1 MDLIR
6 RNFDLKLAAVVIAVV
21 LWFTFN
27 YLTSSQAYS
36 KTLEIP
42 LALHNVAAGLVAQ
55 SGIEGVTVELTGPRS
70 ALERLVP
77 GDFAAFI
84 DCAGKSTGT
93 LMLPVSVIGPESDK
107 VRSVTP
113 SAAIVVLDQF
123 GYRRV
128 PVVSSEGDQG
138 SIATDIQ
145 PRSVTVAGGQ
155 TALSRVFAAR
165 VSIEDANATKLV
177 TVTLKPMPVD
187 AHLTPVGGL
196 TVTPSTVRVAIEP
209 RKEHG

>member
-1 MDLIR
+1 MDWIR
-6 RNFDLKLAAVVIAVV
+6 RNFDLKVAAVVIAVV

-27 YLTSSQAYS
+27 YLTASQAYS

-42 LALHNVAAGLVAQ
+42 LSLHNVAAGLVAT
-55 SGIEGVTVELTGPRS
+55 SGIQSVTVELTGPRS
-70 ALERLVP
+70 ALEQLGP
-77 GDFAAFI
+77 GDFSAFV
-84 DCAGKSTGT
+84 DCAAKSPGT
-93 LMLPVSVIGPESDK
+93 LMLPVSVVGPQSDK

-128 PVVSSEGDQG
+128 PVVSSESAQNG
-138 SIATDIQ
+138 IATDIE
-145 PRSVTVAGGQ
+145 PRSVIVAGAQ

-165 VSIEDANATKLV
+165 VSIEDATATRPV

-187 AHLTPVGGL
+187 AHLDPVAGL
-196 TVTPSTVRVAIEP
+196 TVAPASVRVAIVP
-209 RKEHG
+209 RKEHT